1 MIIIDGRES
10 NLAITNY
17 ANLEEALVHIAAQ
30 EEMSQRIVTDVF
42 VNNEPFSELYPHQ
55 AEDIASEHIT
65 ELELRTVSNQQMTTD
80 VLGELPKVIAIINS
94 GSKTIARL
102 FRAAEIAES
111 LEMLQDMIA
120 VSRDLLST
128 ISIIL
133 EINPNSDTTRNL
145 TIFGEKFSDLL
156 EEIGNSMQDEDWML
170 VADLM
175 EYELIPECDKLSAIV
190 DSIGQTRN

>member
-10 NLAITNY
+10 SLAITNY
-17 ANLEEALVHIAAQ
+17 ANLEEALVHITSQ
-30 EEMSQRIVTDVF
+30 DNMSQRIVTDVI

-65 ELELRTVSNQQMTTD
+65 ELELRTVTNQQMVTD
-80 VLGELPKVIAIINS
+80 ILGELPKVITIINS
-94 GSKTIARL
+94 GSKTIAKL
-102 FRAAEIAES
+102 FRTAELAEA

-128 ISIIL
+128 IGVIL
-133 EINPNSDTTRNL
+133 EINPNNETSLNL
-145 TIFGEKFSDLL
+145 TLFGEQFSNLL
-156 EEIGNSMQDEDWML
+156 EEIGNGMQDEDWML

-175 EYELIPECDKLSAIV
+175 EYELVPECDKLSAIV
-190 DSIGQTRN
+190 ESFGKAQN